1 MILFLRWTFWRRLS
15 SSCRRGLGLKLK
27 KKNLISTKRWLIFT
41 ASHHLCHHVPSRFIV
56 GDVRSMSWMTPSRC
70 VEWDTCAQD
79 LLDGI
84 GHVCKVVLNDSMWC
98 LEWHGVIQELTR
110 ACNRIMCV
118 CENVCCVCVGESG
131 KNERGKKKRGGLPR
145 LGVLQTWTKRDYC
158 ICYPSRSL
166 QNGIFKCHHC
176 YLIISNMEHCV
187 IVSVEKC
194 IFLGLSW
201 WSLSSNTKVARNSHL
216 PPSWKPWLVT
226 CRCSRER
233 EVRIPRISS
242 VSSHRPRTKIVPPV
256 KNKNLHGGQ
265 A

>member
-1 MILFLRWTFWRRLS
+1 MTHLHRTS
-15 SSCRRGLGLKLK
+15 SSMSPCAKPIYRWGCAQHVVNDTESMCWVRHVCAGSLGRHWACVQRCLE
-27 KKNLISTKRWLIFT
+27 WL
-41 ASHHLCHHVPSRFIV
+41 
-56 GDVRSMSWMTPSRC
+56 DVMSWMTWSHSR
-70 VEWDTCAQD
+70 VDSSLQPY
-79 LLDGI
+79 
-84 GHVCKVVLNDSMWC
+84 HVCVWKRVLC
-98 LEWHGVIQELTR
+98 LCRREREEWKRE
-110 ACNRIMCV
+110 
-118 CENVCCVCVGESG
+118 E
-131 KNERGKKKRGGLPR
+131 KKRGLAAPTR
-145 LGVLQTWTKRDYC
+145 VQTWTKRDYC